1 MEGKERDNKMVLS
14 KPTPSR
20 PTTVRISC
28 PTTTLASFPTVP
40 PAAADHYD
48 RDPDC
53 RSFSELLAGAMASSP
68 PPAESPARTAGTSGG
83 VALRPKTVRLKPL
96 ATLPPPPPPPS
107 PPLHVPAAQKMPAQ
121 TEDSCAPAMEA
132 PPEPQASDNHVEAKE
147 RTTVVFKPLAKLGT
161 MNPALSSLANLGS
174 FGISHQQALAQVQAQ
189 ARAQAQVQSQ
199 PVSSLM
205 PVSSSAATFPVHQVS
220 SSAALTTPTSLSS
233 APGFNAYFVQQ
244 KPSLKSETKQ
254 TIESPNPV
262 PQNTEQIQR
271 SLPPIPIADRPSF
284 DGYNWRKYGQKQV
297 KGSEYPRSYYKCT
310 HPNCP
315 VKKKV
320 ERSHDGQ
327 ITEIVYKGEHS
338 HLKPQP
344 TRRLPTGSTQH
355 PNGLDVSGRE
365 MESPRGEKNEY
376 FDVNADQSSP
386 GFYADPVGRT
396 ERLALTNV
404 SDPSTPARGVSYGNG
419 SPELSPCLSD
429 DGEGVNRADDE
440 DDDEPVSK
448 RRKKDK
454 KMKDLLAPE
463 RPNREPR
470 VVVQTSDADIL
481 EDGFRWRKY
490 GQKVVKGN
498 PYPRSYYK
506 CTSLKCTVRKH
517 VERASD
523 DPKAVITTY
532 EGKHNHDPP
541 VARNSNQDAAGI
553 SSAGLSGNGA
563 NAAQEKQI
571 QNRLTSFARVSQSA
585 VEGEDRM
592 HVGEVGGVQLMR
604 NNRQSHG
611 EDIEKEGSWQ

>member
-28 PTTTLASFPTVP
+28 PTTTLSSFPLAP
-40 PAAADHYD
+40 PAVADPYD
-48 RDPDC
+48 RDPGC

-68 PPAESPARTAGTSGG
+68 PPAESPARAVGTSSGG
-83 VALRPKTVRLKPL
+83 ALRPKTVRLKPL
-96 ATLPPPPPPPS
+96 ATLPTPPS
-107 PPLHVPAAQKMPAQ
+107 PPLHVPAVQKTPAQ
-121 TEDSCAPAMEA
+121 TEESRAPAIEV
-132 PPEPQASDNHVEAKE
+132 PLEPQASDSHGEAKE
-147 RTTVVFKPLAKLGT
+147 RATVVFKPLAKLGT

-189 ARAQAQVQSQ
+189 ARAHAQVQSQ
-199 PVSSLM
+199 PVSSPM
-205 PVSSSAATFPVHQVS
+205 PVSSAATTFPVHQVS
-220 SSAALTTPTSLSS
+220 SSAALTPTSLSS
-233 APGFNAYFVQQ
+233 APGFNAYYVQQ
-244 KPSLKSETKQ
+244 KVSLKSETKQ
-254 TIESPNPV
+254 AIESPNPV

-344 TRRLPTGSTQH
+344 TRRLPTGSTQN
-355 PNGLDVSGRE
+355 PNGLDVNGRE

-386 GFYADPVGRT
+386 GFFADPGGRT

-404 SDPSTPARGVSYGNG
+404 SDPSTPARGVNYGNG
-419 SPELSPCLSD
+419 SPDLSPCLSD
-429 DGEGVNRADDE
+429 DGEGANRADDE

-454 KMKDLLAPE
+454 KLKDLLAPE
-463 RPNREPR
+463 RSSREPR

-506 CTSLKCTVRKH
+506 CTSLKCAVRKH

-541 VARNSNQDAAGI
+541 LARNSNQDAAGI
-553 SSAGLSGNGA
+553 SSPGLSGNGA
-563 NAAQEKQI
+563 NAAQDKQI
-571 QNRLTSFARVSQSA
+571 QNRLTSFAKVSQGA
-585 VEGEDRM
+585 AEGEDRM
-592 HVGEVGGVQLMR
+592 HAGEVGGVKLMR
-604 NNRQSHG
+604 NNRQSDV
-611 EDIEKEGSWQ
+611 EDIEREGSWQ

>member
-1 MEGKERDNKMVLS
+1 MEGKGRDNKMVLS

-20 PTTVRISC
+20 PTTVRISY
-28 PTTTLASFPTVP
+28 PTTTLASFPHVP

-68 PPAESPARTAGTSGG
+68 PPAESPARAGGTTGG
-83 VALRPKTVRLKPL
+83 VAVRPKTVRLKPL
-96 ATLPPPPPPPS
+96 ATLPPPPPTSS
-107 PPLHVPAAQKMPAQ
+107 PFHVLAAQKTPVQ
-121 TEDSCAPAMEA
+121 TEDSSTPAIEA
-132 PPEPQASDNHVEAKE
+132 SPEPQASYSHGEAKE

-189 ARAQAQVQSQ
+189 ARVQAQVQSQ
-199 PVSSLM
+199 PVSSPM

-220 SSAALTTPTSLSS
+220 SSAALTPPASLSS
-233 APGFNAYFVQQ
+233 TPGFNAYVVQQ
-244 KPSLKSETKQ
+244 KASLKPENKQ

-344 TRRLPTGSTQH
+344 TRRLPTGSTQL
-355 PNGLDVSGRE
+355 PNGLEVSGRE

-386 GFYADPVGRT
+386 GFYADTSGRT

-404 SDPSTPARGVSYGNG
+404 SDPSTPARGGGYGNG
-419 SPELSPCLSD
+419 SPELSPCRSD
-429 DGEGVNRADDE
+429 DGEGANRADDE

-454 KMKDLLAPE
+454 KIKDLLAPE
-463 RPNREPR
+463 RSNREPR

-506 CTSLKCTVRKH
+506 CTSLKCAVRKH

-541 VARNSNQDAAGI
+541 VARNSNQDAVGI
-553 SSAGLSGNGA
+553 SSQVLSGNGA
-563 NAAQEKQI
+563 NNVAQDKQI
-571 QNRLTSFARVSQSA
+571 KNRLTSFARVSQSTA
-585 VEGEDRM
+585 EEEDRM

-604 NNRQSHG
+604 NNRQGHG
-611 EDIEKEGSWQ
+611 EDIEREGSWQ